1 MMQPWRK
8 TFSAPVRSWWYPAA
22 ISMSVT
28 HATANAAASSRRSQ
42 NAREQLEDRR
52 LACAVRPDDSQRLA
66 RADRERD
73 VLHRPELAP
82 FERLRRRSRN
92 SVEASAGTRSRRL
105 S

>member
-1 MMQPWRK
+1 M
-8 TFSAPVRSWWYPAA
+8 FSRAGQVLVESRRDLDRASHAA
-22 ISMSVT
+22 
-28 HATANAAASSRRSQ
+28 ANAAAPPRRPQ
-42 NAREQLEDRR
+42 NAGEQLEDRR
-52 LACAVRPDDSQRLA
+52 LACAVRADDAERLA

-82 FERLRRRSRN
+82 FERLAARDAPN